1 MKEEKFQ
8 RLIDSI
14 LLRYRAHIE
23 AIFFFFFF
31 IQQREIYVTSRRVNI
46 GFKYHVITC
55 RN

>member
-1 MKEEKFQ
+1 MKKEKLQ

-14 LLRYRAHIE
+14 LLYDIALKRYFS
-23 AIFFFFFF
+23 FFFFFV
-31 IQQREIYVTSRRVNI
+31 QQREIYVTNRRVNI